1 MPSSQFL
8 WQEFLSGESEVD
20 VYTYIQTISEALDLI
35 KPKNAVQDRK
45 LRYAKQNL
53 DKLKFETQ
61 KLTSERDY
69 LQERLNKES

>member
-45 LRYAKQNL
+45 LRSAKQNL

>member
-1 MPSSQFL
+1 MPTPQFL

-35 KPKNAVQDRK
+35 KPKNAAQDRK
-45 LRYAKQNL
+45 LRSAKQSL

-69 LQERLNKES
+69 LQERLDKE